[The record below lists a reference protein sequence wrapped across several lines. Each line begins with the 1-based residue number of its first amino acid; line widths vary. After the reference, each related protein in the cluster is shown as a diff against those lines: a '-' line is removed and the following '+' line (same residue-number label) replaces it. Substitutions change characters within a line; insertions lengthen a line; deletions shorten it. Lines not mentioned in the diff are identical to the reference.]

1 MTWTRWFAVVCLA
14 TLGALVVSIG
24 AGDFNG
30 EQRRAQQQAGIDK
43 ARAISGVDPAG
54 GRRVH

>member
-1 MTWTRWFAVVCLA
+1 MTWTRWFAVVFLA

-30 EQRRAQQQAGIDK
+30 EQRRVQHQAGIEQ
-43 ARAISGVDPAG
+43 ARATSGVDPAG
-54 GRRVH
+54 GR